1 MNEKA
6 NLRFNIQK
14 KHLLY
19 PIAEMKRET
28 KESIY
33 LAMIIIG
40 TIAMVLLVLSELGVI
55 G

>member
-1 MNEKA
+1 
-6 NLRFNIQK
+6 
-14 KHLLY
+14 
-19 PIAEMKRET
+19 MKRET